1 MSLPLAIIL
10 AGGLGSRLR
19 QVVHDRPKVL
29 ANVCGRPFLD
39 YVLNYLAGQRVQKVI
54 LSVGYLAEQVIKFA
68 GDGSGW
74 NLVIEYS
81 REETPLG
88 TAGALRLASQ
98 SLDKSFLAL
107 NGDTLYLA
115 DLGCLA
121 QQHQRLQGLAT
132 IEPLITKE
140 PLATI
145 KPLATIGLL
154 HLPEGQAR
162 GCVEISED
170 GLIHQFYEKPP
181 QNAPSL
187 VNGGI
192 YLLEPHALADLE
204 PGQPAS
210 LEREIFPTLAA
221 RGQLAGLVQE
231 AYFVDIGVPESLLA
245 FEQDVI
251 HNRFNLS

>member
-39 YVLNYLAGQRVQKVI
+39 YVLTWLAGQGVQKVI
-54 LSVGYLAEQVIKFA
+54 LSVGYLAEQVIEFG
-68 GDGSGW
+68 GDGYRW
-74 NLVIEYS
+74 ELEIEYS
-81 REETPLG
+81 REQTPLG

-98 SLDKSFLAL
+98 ALDQSFLAM

-115 DLGCLA
+115 DLHRLVEE
-121 QQHQRLQGLAT
+121 HQRMQRLG
-132 IEPLITKE
+132 
-140 PLATI
+140 
-145 KPLATIGLL
+145 TIGLL

-162 GCVEISED
+162 GCVETGED
-170 GLIHQFYEKPP
+170 GLIHQFREKPP
-181 QNAPSL
+181 QNAPAL

-192 YLLEPHALADLE
+192 YLLEPQALAGIE

-210 LEREIFPTLAA
+210 LEMEIFPALAA
-221 RGQLAGLVQE
+221 KGQLAGLVQE
-231 AYFVDIGVPESLLA
+231 AYFVDIGIPESLQA
-245 FEQDVI
+245 FEQDVKHRMVSFSI
-251 HNRFNLS
+251 FGGGSPSESR